1 MHVRFWQKRL
11 ELGWLSRLVGGTGGG
26 GVDLRP
32 IVD

>member
-11 ELGWLSRLVGGTGGG
+11 ELGWLSRLVGGTGV